1 MPLDTVG
8 VVHGPAEHL
17 EAAADPEH
25 HPATRGVRAHRPVEP
40 VLAQP
45 TQVVEGGAGAGE
57 DDDVG
62 VRERAGVADEG
73 DLDVG
78 LEAQRVDVGDV
89 ADPGQHHHRDPQPRP
104 SAHRV
109 VAGPGLQGERVL
121 GVEPEPALPGQH
133 AEDRAAGQPFHG
145 AQAGLEQ
152 PHVAAELVHDVARD
166 QRLVGRVEQGQR
178 AVQGR
183 EHSAA
188 VDVPTSS
195 VGIRPCCAS
204 PMFT

>member
-1 MPLDTVG
+1 
-8 VVHGPAEHL
+8 VHGPAEHL

-78 LEAQRVDVGDV
+78 LEAQGVDVGDV
-89 ADPGQHHHRDPQPRP
+89 AVGAASHATRPRP

-109 VAGPGLQGERVL
+109 VAGRDSGGRVS
-121 GVEPEPALPGQH
+121 GVEPEPALPGNAQ
-133 AEDRAAGQPFHG
+133 DRAADQPFPLRRPG
-145 AQAGLEQ
+145 SNG
-152 PHVAAELVHDVARD
+152 PVAAGCSTWPRPAPGR
-166 QRLVGRVEQGQR
+166 RVEQDR
-178 AVQGR
+178 
-183 EHSAA
+183 
-188 VDVPTSS
+188 VPCRT
-195 VGIRPCCAS
+195 
-204 PMFT
+204 